1 MTELCFNIWYYL
13 KPNQTISL
21 LAAKAY
27 ILDGSVEEKADML
40 RSLSRHDYRT
50 VPAYELP
57 AAVQNLNTN
66 GVPYGALKDLGV
78 EVIFRDVFAAIAC
91 TLPTEVPFP
100 DDKLF
105 YATPLFDF
113 GEGFVPA
120 EIGDGFIRDR
130 D

>member
-1 MTELCFNIWYYL
+1 MDELCFNIWYYL
-13 KPNQTISL
+13 KPDQTISL

-27 ILDGSVEEKADML
+27 ILDGSVEAKAAML
-40 RSLSRHDYRT
+40 QSLSRHDYRT

-57 AAVQNLNTN
+57 ADMQYLNTN

-78 EVIFRDVFAAIAC
+78 DLIFRDVFSAIGR
-91 TLPTEVPFP
+91 TLPPEVPFP

-120 EIGDGFIRDR
+120 KIGDGYIRER